1 MPIIDLQRR
10 LREAGRIRIGDTVET
25 QNGKSRPVKLESFR
39 FTSSDRA
46 SIDAVAALYGGSVT
60 AWDGGSGDQ
69 WQVTTTSTS
78 LPVMLPPSSMAFSQ
92 FYEEWSGGGCVRRC
106 DGATETISDKP
117 CPCDPEA
124 RTCKP
129 HTRLSLI
136 LKDLEGIGTWRLDTS
151 GYYAATELGGSMEL
165 VEMLQ
170 QSGRMV
176 AGRLVLTTRTVKRP
190 GEGTKTFVV
199 PGLDLNVNV
208 AGMTEGPQKA
218 LGSPVTPVPTLDV
231 VTPQVSDQISVMDTV
246 KKVPKRSNSAPSL
259 PSTGL
264 KPGGSYKADDPK
276 RPFVDIE
283 KHFPEAEVVQEAE
296 VIVQDAPAGDISKP
310 QMNNILRLF
319 KKADMEE
326 RDSRLAYTSNVIGRP
341 IGSAKELSKREA
353 SQLIDTLKSD
363 VGEENDKP
371 KAVVSVDQGDGYPEF

>member
-1 MPIIDLQRR
+1 
-10 LREAGRIRIGDTVET
+10 
-25 QNGKSRPVKLESFR
+25 VKLESFR

-78 LPVMLPPSSMAFSQ
+78 LPVMLPPSNMAFSQ

-231 VTPQVSDQISVMDTV
+231 VTPQVSDQIKSMDTV
-246 KKVPKRSNSAPSL
+246 KTVPKRSNSAPL
-259 PSTGL
+259 RPSTGL
-264 KPGGSYKADDPK
+264 KPGGSYKADDPE

-371 KAVVSVDQGDGYPEF
+371 KAAVSVDQGDGYPEF